1 MRSTLLRL
9 IFVIR
14 IIEYGYERETSGKSP
29 FELATASLS
38 IKLYLLIS

>member
-14 IIEYGYERETSGKSP
+14 IIEYEYVRKTSEKLSFKSAIIN
-29 FELATASLS
+29 LN
-38 IKLYLLIS
+38 IK